1 MEGWSLL
8 PLIAKGRGK
17 GMTYMSDKEKGLHVE
32 GGLSEPTRRNFLGAG
47 MGFAAL
53 SLLAGT
59 SLSAQSQQAGQT
71 SGSGGAATDKGRL
84 TTTDRRRLGLLEVSS
99 LGLGCM
105 SMVAGFYNPAPP
117 KQEMIALI
125 RRAVERGVTF
135 FDTAEVYGPFTSE
148 EIVGEALAPFKGK
161 VVIASKFGFNFQDG
175 RTSGRN
181 SRPENI
187 RRAVEGSLKRL
198 KVDTIDLYYLHR
210 VDPAI
215 SVEDV
220 AGTVKELIQAGKIK
234 HFGLSEAAPKTIRR
248 AHAVQKVT
256 ALQSEY
262 SLLERVVENE
272 ILSTCE
278 ELGIGFVCWG
288 PTARAF
294 LTDRFNEYSRFA
306 QEDRRASVPMF
317 TPEALKANMPLL
329 ALVRDWALRKGVTPA
344 QFSLAWL
351 LAQKPFIVP
360 IPGTTNLH
368 HLNENLGAAGVKF
381 TPDELREIRSAVS
394 QIKVQGVRAPESAL
408 VDQ

>member
-1 MEGWSLL
+1 
-8 PLIAKGRGK
+8 
-17 GMTYMSDKEKGLHVE
+17 MSNKEKDLPVE
-32 GGLSEPTRRNFLGAG
+32 GGLSKPTRRTFLAAG
-47 MGFAAL
+47 VGFAAV
-53 SLLAGT
+53 S
-59 SLSAQSQQAGQT
+59 SLSGVSVNSQSQQAGQT
-71 SGSGGAATDKGRL
+71 AGRGGAATGKDRL
-84 TTTDRRRLGLLEVSS
+84 TADDRRRLGPLEVSS

-117 KQEMIALI
+117 KQEMVALI
-125 RRAVERGVTF
+125 RAAVERGVTF

-198 KVDTIDLYYLHR
+198 RVDAIDLYYLHR
-210 VDPAI
+210 VDPAVP
-215 SVEDV
+215 VEDV
-220 AGTVKELIQAGKIK
+220 AGTVKELIRAGKIK

-262 SLLERVVENE
+262 SLMERVVENE

-306 QEDRRASVPMF
+306 QEDRRASVPTF
-317 TPEALKANMPLL
+317 TPKALAANMPLL
-329 ALVRDWALRKGVTPA
+329 RLAREWALRKGVTPA

-351 LAQKPFIVP
+351 LAQKPFIVL
-360 IPGTTNLH
+360 IPGTTNPH
-368 HLNENLGAAGVKF
+368 HLNENLGAAAVKF
-381 TPDELREIRSAVS
+381 TADELKEIRGAVS

-408 VDQ
+408 TDQ

>member
-1 MEGWSLL
+1 MSNTSDDLNREDGGTMPGRRKILAGGLGLAAASLL
-8 PLIAKGRGK
+8 SRLP
-17 GMTYMSDKEKGLHVE
+17 
-32 GGLSEPTRRNFLGAG
+32 AG
-47 MGFAAL
+47 
-53 SLLAGT
+53 
-59 SLSAQSQQAGQT
+59 AQSQQAG
-71 SGSGGAATDKGRL
+71 GPVRDGAAADRGRL
-84 TTTDRRRLGLLEVSS
+84 TGGDRRRLGSLEVST

-117 KQEMIALI
+117 RQEMVALI
-125 RRAVERGVTF
+125 RAAVERGVTF

-161 VVIASKFGFNFQDG
+161 VVIASKFGFNFRDG

-187 RRAVEGSLKRL
+187 GRAVEGSLKRL
-198 KVDTIDLYYLHR
+198 RVDAIDLYYLHR
-210 VDPAI
+210 VDPQVP
-215 SVEDV
+215 VEEV
-220 AGTVKELIQAGKIK
+220 AGTVKELIREGKIK

-262 SLLERVVENE
+262 SLVERVVENE

-278 ELGIGFVCWG
+278 ELGIGFVPWG

-294 LTDRFNEYSRFA
+294 LADRFNEYSRFA
-306 QEDRRASVPMF
+306 QDDRRASVPTF
-317 TPEALKANMPLL
+317 TPEALAANMHLL
-329 ALVRDWALRKGVTPA
+329 RLVRGWALRKGVTPA

-360 IPGTTNLH
+360 IPGTTNPH
-368 HLNENLGAAGVKF
+368 HLNENLGAAGVRF
-381 TPDELREIRSAVS
+381 TAGELREIRAAVA
-394 QIKVQGVRAPESAL
+394 QIKVQGVRVPESAL
-408 VDQ
+408 TDQ

>member
-1 MEGWSLL
+1 
-8 PLIAKGRGK
+8 
-17 GMTYMSDKEKGLHVE
+17 MSNKEKDIPAE
-32 GGLSEPTRRNFLGAG
+32 DGLSKSNRRNFLGAG
-47 MGFAAL
+47 MGFAAV
-53 SLLAGT
+53 SLLAGA
-59 SLSAQSQQAGQT
+59 SVSSRPQQAGKT
-71 SGSGGAATDKGRL
+71 TRGGNYAGAENGRL
-84 TTTDRRRLGLLEVSS
+84 TKTDRRKLGSLEVST

-105 SMVAGFYNPAPP
+105 SMAPGFYNPAPP
-117 KQEMIALI
+117 RQEMVAHI
-125 RRAVERGVTF
+125 RGAVERGVTF
-135 FDTAEVYGPFTSE
+135 FDTAEVYGPFISE

-198 KVDTIDLYYLHR
+198 RVDAIDLYYLHR
-210 VDPAI
+210 VDPQVP
-215 SVEDV
+215 VEDV

-248 AHAVQKVT
+248 AHAVQTVT

-262 SLLERVVENE
+262 SLVERVVENE

-306 QEDRRASVPMF
+306 QEDRRASVPTF

-344 QFSLAWL
+344 QFSLGWL
-351 LAQKPFIVP
+351 LAQKPWIVP
-360 IPGTTNLH
+360 IPGTTNPH
-368 HLNENLGAAGVKF
+368 HLNENLGAAGVRF
-381 TPDELREIRSAVS
+381 TADELREIRA
-394 QIKVQGVRAPESAL
+394 AF
-408 VDQ
+408 

>member
-1 MEGWSLL
+1 MKKNKETIESNEQKSGVSRRDFLAKMSL
-8 PLIAKGRGK
+8 
-17 GMTYMSDKEKGLHVE
+17 
-32 GGLSEPTRRNFLGAG
+32 LGAG
-47 MGFAAL
+47 LAAGSML
-53 SLLAGT
+53 WGT
-59 SLSAQSQQAGQT
+59 SQNQAKAQTGNRNQGNT
-71 SGSGGAATDKGRL
+71 SKSIQSERRKIGS
-84 TTTDRRRLGLLEVSS
+84 LEVSPI
-99 LGLGCM
+99 GLGCM

-117 KQEMIALI
+117 KQEMVAHI
-125 RRAVERGVTF
+125 RAAVERGVTF

-148 EIVGEALAPFKGK
+148 ELVGEALAPFKGK
-161 VVIASKFGFNFQDG
+161 VVIATKFGFNFQDG

-198 KVDTIDLYYLHR
+198 KLETIDLLYQHR
-210 VDPAI
+210 ADPNVPI
-215 SVEDV
+215 EDV
-220 AGTVKELIQAGKIK
+220 AGTVSDLIKEGKVK
-234 HFGLSEAAPKTIRR
+234 HFGLSEMSPRTIRR
-248 AHAVQKVT
+248 AHAVQPVA

-278 ELGIGFVCWG
+278 ELGIAFVPWG

-306 QEDRRASVPMF
+306 QEDRRASVPLF

-329 ALVRDWALRKGVTPA
+329 ALVRQWALRKSVTPA

-360 IPGTTNLH
+360 IPGTTNPH
-368 HLNENLGAAGVKF
+368 HLNENLGAASVKF
-381 TPDELREIRSAVS
+381 TADELKEIRTAISN
-394 QIKVQGVRAPESAL
+394 IKLQGVRTPESAL
-408 VDQ
+408 TDQ